1 MKRRQAFG
9 LIVCSLFFGLAPF
22 FHASATALEGGDPVL
37 VKAKHLVLGTGETI
51 SPGAVLIENGKF
63 KLIAGE
69 IEAKDI
75 KTVEADWVM
84 PGLVNAAASYGIS
97 GGTSE
102 ISTEVAPDF
111 YTSFSLNPN
120 SRDFREAID
129 EGITTAHL
137 LPGTQSVIAGCSSI
151 VKVSGGGSDANKPS
165 LVMENHGLTIAL
177 SSDPTS
183 RNQARGR
190 PDSIFMR
197 QPTNRMGVVWI
208 LRSALHKTQNEQPAS
223 FLTPENRAI
232 IASAM
237 KGDLPIYSVS
247 RKDVDI
253 RSTFTLQDEFGVRPI
268 IVGGDEAYR
277 IIAEVVDRK
286 PTIIYTDL
294 TSRSSSSG
302 LRGPEGTERRWNV
315 ASQFAKEGIE
325 FCLAGSD
332 LLDQAR
338 FATRF
343 GLDRNQALKSI
354 TLSPAK
360 ILKVEQQ
367 VGSIENNKDADLIAF
382 NGDPLEFTSAMQWVM
397 VNGKIHSTESEK
409 K

>member
-1 MKRRQAFG
+1 MRISQAFG
-9 LIVCSLFFGLAPF
+9 LIACSLVLGMAPF
-22 FHASATALEGGDPVL
+22 FHTPATASEDGNPVL

-51 SPGAVLIENGKF
+51 SPGAILIESGKF

-69 IEAKDI
+69 IESKDI

-151 VKVSGGGSDANKPS
+151 VKVSGGGSDAKKPS
-165 LVMENHGLTIAL
+165 LVMEKHGLTIAL

-208 LRSALHKTQNEQPAS
+208 LRSALHKTQNDQPAS

-232 IASAM
+232 IASAI

-253 RSTFTLQDEFGVRPI
+253 RSTFALQDEFGVRPI

-277 IIAEVVDRK
+277 IIAEVIDRK
-286 PTIIYTDL
+286 PMIIYTDL

-315 ASQFAKEGIE
+315 ASQFAKGGIE
-325 FCLAGSD
+325 FCLAGSE

-360 ILKVEQQ
+360 ILKVDQQ

-382 NGDPLEFTSAMQWVM
+382 NGDPLEFTTAIQWVM
-397 VNGKIHSTESEK
+397 VNGKIHSAESEK

>member
-1 MKRRQAFG
+1 MKRRQALG
-9 LIVCSLFFGLAPF
+9 LIVCSLFFGMAPF
-22 FHASATALEGGDPVL
+22 FHASATASEGGNPVL

-111 YTSFSLNPN
+111 YTSFSLNQN

-165 LVMENHGLTIAL
+165 LVMEKHGLTIAL

-286 PTIIYTDL
+286 PTVIYTDL